1 MKSQL
6 NATLGPVPAEPEVWR
21 RPMCR
26 ICRLTKARSKCNRGG
41 LPICNGCSSRMNKL
55 LGKTPKEIHRYGEQ
69 AWAHLRT
76 VVHTLGGEA
85 AAHALPTFDEAL
97 PHLFAMK
104 KET

>member
-1 MKSQL
+1 
-6 NATLGPVPAEPEVWR
+6 
-21 RPMCR
+21 
-26 ICRLTKARSKCNRGG
+26 
-41 LPICNGCSSRMNKL
+41 MNKL